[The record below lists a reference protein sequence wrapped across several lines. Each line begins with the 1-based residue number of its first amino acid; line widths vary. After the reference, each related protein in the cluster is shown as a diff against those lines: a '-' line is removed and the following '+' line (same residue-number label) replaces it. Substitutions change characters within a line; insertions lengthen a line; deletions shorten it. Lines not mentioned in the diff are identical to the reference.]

1 MKSVARPPAGLTGGG
16 SLEGSSEVVSVQL
29 SMVGLMVRDMAASL
43 EFYRRL
49 GLEIPEGSEA
59 KAFVQMRMD
68 SGVSI
73 FWDTVFADTY
83 DPAREEPGGGY
94 RVMLEFFLENNA
106 VVDSK
111 YEELTR
117 FGYHGRREPVQTFGP
132 YAAMVDDP
140 DGNVIL
146 LTAG

>member
-1 MKSVARPPAGLTGGG
+1 M
-16 SLEGSSEVVSVQL
+16 QL

-59 KAFVQMRMD
+59 KAFVQTRME

-83 DPAREEPGGGY
+83 DPDRERPGGGY
-94 RVMLEFFLENNA
+94 QVMLEFFLEDTDA
-106 VVDSK
+106 VDSK
-111 YEELTR
+111 YEALTR
-117 FGYHGRREPVQTFGP
+117 YGYRGRLAPVQTFGP
-132 YAAMVDDP
+132 YAAMVEDP
-140 DGNVIL
+140 DGNVVL

>member
-1 MKSVARPPAGLTGGG
+1 M
-16 SLEGSSEVVSVQL
+16 SLQL

-49 GLEIPEGSEA
+49 GIEIPEGSEV
-59 KAFVQMRMD
+59 KPFVQKRMQ

-73 FWDTVFADTY
+73 FWDTIFADKY
-83 DPAREEPGGGY
+83 DPEREAPKGGY
-94 RVMLEFFLENNA
+94 QVMLEFFLEDEGA
-106 VVDSK
+106 VDSK
-111 YEELTR
+111 YEEMTR
-117 FGYHGRREPVQTFGP
+117 HGYRGRREPVRTFGP

-140 DGNVIL
+140 DGNVVL

>member
-1 MKSVARPPAGLTGGG
+1 M
-16 SLEGSSEVVSVQL
+16 SLQL
-29 SMVGLMVRDMAASL
+29 SMVGLMVRNMAASL

-49 GLEIPEGSEA
+49 GLQIPEGSEQEP
-59 KAFVQMRMD
+59 FVQKRVE

-73 FWDTVFADTY
+73 FWDTVFADKY
-83 DPAREEPGGGY
+83 DPKREVPEAGY
-94 RVMLEFFLENNA
+94 QIVFEFLLKDNEA
-106 VVDSK
+106 VGPK

-117 FGYHGRREPVQTFGP
+117 HYGYRGRREPVQTFGP

-140 DGNVIL
+140 DGNVVL